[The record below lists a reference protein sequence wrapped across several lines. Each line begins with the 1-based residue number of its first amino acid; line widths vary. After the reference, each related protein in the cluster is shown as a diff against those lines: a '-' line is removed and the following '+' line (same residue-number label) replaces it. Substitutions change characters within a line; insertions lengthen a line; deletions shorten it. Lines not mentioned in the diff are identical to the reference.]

1 MNVKNKKIGDTE
13 QECLQCK
20 LQTCKK
26 TSKSVFFNNQIKH
39 NKTQIFFKKVFD
51 EYRQNQHNTPR
62 KADMVRQIKVM
73 ATQLSWLEHNTHNV
87 GVASSN
93 LAVATKFAGL
103 AKLVDAPDL
112 GSGAERCVG
121 SSPSSRTI
129 YQLSVKQQL
138 GYRQAVRHR
147 VLISASLGSNP
158 STPAIF
164 LKFSQ
169 LQQKLVFCLI

>member
-1 MNVKNKKIGDTE
+1 MIDENR
-13 QECLQCK
+13 
-20 LQTCKK
+20 
-26 TSKSVFFNNQIKH
+26 SNQ
-39 NKTQIFFKKVFD
+39 D
-51 EYRQNQHNTPR
+51 NTPR
-62 KADMVRQIKVM
+62 KADKVKQMM

-158 STPAIF
+158 STPAI
-164 LKFSQ
+164 LFSLISFKQKMRLNLTALCSIRQ
-169 LQQKLVFCLI
+169 LLFATNFKCLYIKEKPPCGDLSY

>member
-1 MNVKNKKIGDTE
+1 MIDENR
-13 QECLQCK
+13 
-20 LQTCKK
+20 
-26 TSKSVFFNNQIKH
+26 SNQ
-39 NKTQIFFKKVFD
+39 D
-51 EYRQNQHNTPR
+51 NTPR
-62 KADMVRQIKVM
+62 KADKVKQMM

-129 YQLSVKQQL
+129 YQLAVKQQL

-158 STPAIF
+158 STPAILFSLF
-164 LKFSQ
+164 LLYKKMRLNLTALQLFHFLFITKKVRYQIHYKF
-169 LQQKLVFCLI
+169 